1 MPAGWRLS
9 VNNLYLTRPVSPTD
23 RFGPRQV
30 GPARFS
36 AHTRFN
42 PRPRSFSPRSVSL
55 CSVQPT
61 FGSAHVLFRPRLVGG
76 SAHSHTPHSVQHPR
90 SVPRSVFNSHSRPTI
105 GSAPTLGSAHARFGT
120 RLVHPTQPRSVIA
133 VQPHRHHHRPLDAGL
148 SVCTRTHTSENVSR
162 GQGHAA
168 GWAGW
173 DGRWLACARR
183 AGWRTFVSSFA
194 TCSGGSLGRRQDP
207 PPPGLTLDPPS
218 RVG

>member
-61 FGSAHVLFRPRLVGG
+61 FGSAHVTAR
-76 SAHSHTPHSVQHPR
+76 SVQTTPGWWFSPQPH
-90 SVPRSVFNSHSRPTI
+90 T
-105 GSAPTLGSAHARFGT
+105 TLGSA
-120 RLVHPTQPRSVIA
+120 P
-133 VQPHRHHHRPLDAGL
+133 
-148 SVCTRTHTSENVSR
+148 SVCSTLGVQLTLTAHDRFSSHTRFSPCPVRHTLGSS
-162 GQGHAA
+162 HAA
-168 GWAGW
+168 TLR
-173 DGRWLACARR
+173 DR
-183 AGWRTFVSSFA
+183 
-194 TCSGGSLGRRQDP
+194 GSAP
-207 PPPGLTLDPPS
+207 PPPPSPP
-218 RVG
+218 RCWPVCVHAHAHK

>member
-148 SVCTRTHTSENVSR
+148 SVCTRTHTSENVWDKDMRR
-162 GQGHAA
+162 G
-168 GWAGW
+168 
-173 DGRWLACARR
+173 GRGGMGD
-183 AGWRTFVSSFA
+183 GWRA
-194 TCSGGSLGRRQDP
+194 QGGLG
-207 PPPGLTLDPPS
+207 GAPS
-218 RVG
+218 